1 MNNARSRSLALPRR
15 RSESR
20 QRTALVAIRLL
31 PQERDMLAQKAQ
43 SRGVSL
49 SQVIRPSAM
58 LTASVTDVRRRS
70 R

>member
-1 MNNARSRSLALPRR
+1 MNNARSRSQALPRR
-15 RSESR
+15 RPESR

-58 LTASVTDVRRRS
+58 LTASVADVRRRS